1 MATKKTEA
9 KTDIQTRFILFCD
22 YALISNDGKLSI
34 IGEFDHLFST
44 SDKPVLNKAFLVAS
58 LMAPPKKEI
67 NLILQLV
74 NDKGDIE
81 IFKRPINVTSGEDGK
96 LNIMLGFENLVFNKD
111 GLYKAVI
118 LEGEETVA
126 EAKLHVAKVKNQ
138 QPAQA

>member
-1 MATKKTEA
+1 M
-9 KTDIQTRFILFCD
+9 DIKTRFILFCD

-44 SDKPVLNKAFLVAS
+44 SEKPVLNKAFLVAS

-74 NDKGDIE
+74 DDSGKNE
-81 IFKRPINVTSGEDGK
+81 IFNRPINVTSGEDGK
-96 LNIMLGFENLVFNKD
+96 LNLMLGFENLVFNNV

-118 LEGEETVA
+118 LDGGKTVA
-126 EAKLHVAKVKNQ
+126 ETKLHIVKAKNQ
-138 QPAQA
+138 QPVQA

>member
-1 MATKKTEA
+1 M
-9 KTDIQTRFILFCD
+9 DIKTRFILFCD

-44 SDKPVLNKAFLVAS
+44 SEKPVLNKAFLVAS

-74 NDKGDIE
+74 DDSGKNE
-81 IFKRPINVTSGEDGK
+81 IFNRPINVTSGEDGK
-96 LNIMLGFENLVFNKD
+96 LNLMLGFENLVFNNV

-118 LEGEETVA
+118 LDGGKTVA
-126 EAKLHVAKVKNQ
+126 ETKLHIVKAKNQ